1 MRTVLLREAQSRIEA
16 ASQKIRTFEAK
27 NYLTLGPI
35 ARQNLLVHYARQQE
49 GITFSAVSNDNTIRQ
64 SMQLDN
70 LRTEVEIVIPENNN
84 NLAKKTKT
92 KMNKSCAEVM
102 VDEHSLRQALGL
114 PLNDIFNGGV
124 YHRCAHNETSG
135 PDVEDE
141 DNGASSLELQKSLP
155 SLLLQLL
162 LTPPRT
168 ASPSPTSN
176 LEVNPALGD
185 M

>member
-1 MRTVLLREAQSRIEA
+1 
-16 ASQKIRTFEAK
+16 
-27 NYLTLGPI
+27 
-35 ARQNLLVHYARQQE
+35 
-49 GITFSAVSNDNTIRQ
+49 
-64 SMQLDN
+64 MQLDD

-114 PLNDIFNGGV
+114 PLNDLFNGV
-124 YHRCAHNETSG
+124 VCHRCAHNETAG

-141 DNGASSLELQKSLP
+141 DHGASSLKLQQSPPALLP
-155 SLLLQLL
+155 QLL
-162 LTPPRT
+162 LTLPRT
-168 ASPSPTSN
+168 ASPSPTFN